1 ARSPTAPHA
10 PATTGSP
17 PPARPNHRRDAGAPA
32 AHAATAAGFTAHT
45 PKAGPPPTTPTP
57 TTPTPT
63 ATSTCAPGTTCT
75 PNTPACARPTANP
88 PSSSAPS
95 SASRSTG
102 YPPATAGGPRS
113 CGCGGPARPTP
124 HPTCP
129 RSSAP
134 PCTAFDIEHPIRFAK
149 QTLGWTTPK
158 IRPPEQAQRWSWLV
172 LAAYTQL
179 RLARRVAGDPRLPWQ
194 PPLPTDELTPGRVRT
209 GFGHLL
215 PTLHTPTSP
224 PKTLTPGPG
233 RPKGRRST
241 PAPRC
246 PAVKVP
252 AANPPKRSKKV
263 KT

>member
-1 ARSPTAPHA
+1 ARRNPRPTAA
-10 PATTGSP
+10 PATP
-17 PPARPNHRRDAGAPA
+17 H
-32 AHAATAAGFTAHT
+32 ATAPGFTART

-63 ATSTCAPGTTCT
+63 ATSTCAPGITCT
-75 PNTPACARPTANP
+75 PNAPAYATPTAGP
-88 PSSSAPS
+88 PPSSAPS
-95 SASRSTG
+95 SPPPRSG
-102 YPPATAGGPRS
+102 CPPGAVSGPPS
-113 CGCGGPARPTP
+113 CGCGGPARSTP
-124 HPTCP
+124 PPTCP
-129 RSSAP
+129 GSFAP
-134 PCTAFDIEHPIRFAK
+134 TCTAFDIEHTIRFAK
-149 QTLGWTTPK
+149 QTLGWSTPK
-158 IRPPEQAQRWSWLV
+158 IRTPQQAQRWSWLV

-179 RLARRVAGDPRLPWQ
+179 RLARRVAGDHRLPWQ